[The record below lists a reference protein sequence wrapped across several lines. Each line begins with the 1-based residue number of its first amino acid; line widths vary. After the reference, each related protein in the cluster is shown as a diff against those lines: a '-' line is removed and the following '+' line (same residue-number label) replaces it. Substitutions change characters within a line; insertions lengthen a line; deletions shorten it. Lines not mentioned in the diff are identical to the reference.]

1 MFVSTV
7 FISLRNHCWA
17 YAANFVEKWGV
28 VFWIESKS
36 GSTSAFCLTNGE
48 KKPILE
54 AEKGALIVFTLP
66 EKMSCANGAAHFLFS
81 IRKTPPWDFL
91 HDLLLFGAEVP
102 LEYYS

>member
-48 KKPILE
+48 K
-54 AEKGALIVFTLP
+54 
-66 EKMSCANGAAHFLFS
+66 
-81 IRKTPPWDFL
+81 
-91 HDLLLFGAEVP
+91 
-102 LEYYS
+102 